1 MIMTVVTAKV
11 AVEQQVAAAQTVKTA
26 PMIGH
31 LMDLNAVIQLG
42 MNMVLIVPHLKA
54 TIAGIVQVVT
64 AQVMQRVNVVMVLA
78 TVMKT
83 VKAALQT
90 VANAATVR
98 MAI

>member
-1 MIMTVVTAKV
+1 M
-11 AVEQQVAAAQTVKTA
+11 
-26 PMIGH
+26 
-31 LMDLNAVIQLG
+31 
-42 MNMVLIVPHLKA
+42 
-54 TIAGIVQVVT
+54 AGIVPVVV

-90 VANAATVR
+90 VANAATVL